1 MDLLLQ
7 TDYLLKKTGLK
18 PDKLKGQNFCVDE
31 KVISQMV
38 EAAQVDHDDEI
49 LEIGPG
55 FGFLT
60 LALLKRA
67 KKVTAVELE
76 KKFIT
81 PLKNLQRLH
90 HNFRLIEGDILRVN
104 DDQLPGGNYKIV
116 ANLPYSIT
124 SVFLKKFLTSGHQ
137 PLSMTLLTQKE
148 VALRICARPG
158 AMSRLALAVQL
169 YGRPRLVDFV
179 QASSFWPRPAVDSAI
194 LQITDLHGYSYQNQ
208 AAEKIYWQI
217 VRSGFAAKRKQL
229 KNNLK
234 NSLHLKAAEADK
246 MLQTA
251 GLNAQS
257 RAQELSPADWLKL
270 AQAYQATLI
279 DV

>member
-1 MDLLLQ
+1 
-7 TDYLLKKTGLK
+7 
-18 PDKLKGQNFCVDE
+18 
-31 KVISQMV
+31 
-38 EAAQVDHDDEI
+38 
-49 LEIGPG
+49 
-55 FGFLT
+55 
-60 LALLKRA
+60 
-67 KKVTAVELE
+67 
-76 KKFIT
+76 
-81 PLKNLQRLH
+81 
-90 HNFRLIEGDILRVN
+90 
-104 DDQLPGGNYKIV
+104 
-116 ANLPYSIT
+116 
-124 SVFLKKFLTSGHQ
+124 
-137 PLSMTLLTQKE
+137 MTLLTQKE